1 MRVVH
6 AVPQAGV
13 FQRKHRLSG
22 SAMHS
27 GAGFLPVQRKAHG
40 LCAHD
45 KRLHGHLA
53 AMRGK
58 VGNNRRDL
66 DGNCAVCSKG
76 KVNSGYNMQRNI
88 AVNAAIEG
96 EIGFLRVDGVVVA
109 VVHIHA
115 QQVAA
120 VAQRIG
126 NVHAKCRIAALM
138 HSELLLVQ
146 VDLGGHGNGVKLQN
160 GASVFRQGDVRQHGG
175 VAAGAAVVVIAAV
188 LPVNGVPGVGQGD
201 GFIVTVFR
209 KNPILIQ

>member
-1 MRVVH
+1 MLQREH
-6 AVPQAGV
+6 GSGGAVLDGGA
-13 FQRKHRLSG
+13 RLL
-22 SAMHS
+22 AVKREVD
-27 GAGFLPVQRKAHG
+27 ALR
-40 LCAHD
+40 AHD
-45 KRLHGHLA
+45 ERLHSHLT

-58 VGNNRRDL
+58 VGHNGRNL
-66 DGNCAVCSKG
+66 DGHRAVCGKG
-76 KVNSGYNMQRNI
+76 KVSSRYNMQRNI

-96 EIGFLRVDGVVVA
+96 EVGFLRVHGVIVA
-109 VVHIHA
+109 VVYIYA

-138 HSELLLVQ
+138 LSKLLLVQ

-160 GASVFRQGDVRQHGG
+160 DTSVFRQGNVRQHGG
-175 VAAGAAVVVIAAV
+175 VAAGAAIVVIAAV
-188 LPVNGVPGVGQGD
+188 LPVHGVPGVGQGD